1 MYGSDFEFFRSAKRR
16 PRIHVQKRILDHGDW
31 DRDVRVWRE
40 VSLMTLMQKSSKNEE
55 STGVNVFQRVLKR
68 PHRGVLALDPG
79 GTTGCAWSY
88 KNAVNVGYSMVPN
101 DQTIKWMEKFL
112 RNAGPSIQVVVIEKH
127 TPRIGVTMGREATM
141 TMELV
146 GGCAAVA
153 ERNGCEVV
161 WHTAS
166 QMKTV
171 PWCDLGKGI
180 HAKDAAKHLARFLL
194 DDAGANGLIEL

>member
-1 MYGSDFEFFRSAKRR
+1 
-16 PRIHVQKRILDHGDW
+16 
-31 DRDVRVWRE
+31 
-40 VSLMTLMQKSSKNEE
+40 
-55 STGVNVFQRVLKR
+55 
-68 PHRGVLALDPG
+68 
-79 GTTGCAWSY
+79 
-88 KNAVNVGYSMVPN
+88 MVPH
-101 DQTIKWMEKFL
+101 DLTVKWVEDFL
-112 RNAGPSIQVVVIEKH
+112 HNAGRSIQVVVIEKH

-146 GGCAAVA
+146 GACATAA
-153 ERNGCEVV
+153 EYNGCEVV

-171 PWCDLGKGI
+171 PWCDLGKGV

>member
-1 MYGSDFEFFRSAKRR
+1 MPLMKKPCRSE
-16 PRIHVQKRILDHGDW
+16 D
-31 DRDVRVWRE
+31 
-40 VSLMTLMQKSSKNEE
+40 
-55 STGVNVFQRVLKR
+55 STGVNVFQGVLSR

-88 KNAVNVGYSMVPN
+88 RNAKNVGYSMVPH
-101 DQTIKWMEKFL
+101 DDTLAWMESFL
-112 RNAGPSIQVVVIEKH
+112 KNAGGSIQVVVIEKH
-127 TPRIGVTMGREATM
+127 IPRMGVTMGREATM

-171 PWCDLGKGI
+171 PWCNLGKGV

>member
-1 MYGSDFEFFRSAKRR
+1 MVPHD
-16 PRIHVQKRILDHGDW
+16 D
-31 DRDVRVWRE
+31 
-40 VSLMTLMQKSSKNEE
+40 TLAWIE
-55 STGVNVFQRVLKR
+55 SFL
-68 PHRGVLALDPG
+68 
-79 GTTGCAWSY
+79 
-88 KNAVNVGYSMVPN
+88 KNAG
-101 DQTIKWMEKFL
+101 
-112 RNAGPSIQVVVIEKH
+112 GSIQVVVIEKH
-127 TPRIGVTMGREATM
+127 IPRMGVTMGCEATM

-153 ERNGCEVV
+153 ERNSREVV

-171 PWCDLGKGI
+171 PWCNLGKGV

>member
-1 MYGSDFEFFRSAKRR
+1 M
-16 PRIHVQKRILDHGDW
+16 P
-31 DRDVRVWRE
+31 
-40 VSLMTLMQKSSKNEE
+40 LMQKSSENKE
-55 STGVNVFQRVLKR
+55 STGVSVFQRVLR
-68 PHRGVLALDPG
+68 CPHRGVLALDPG

-88 KNAVNVGYSMVPN
+88 KNAVNVGYSMVPH
-101 DQTIKWMEKFL
+101 DQTIKWMEEFL
-112 RNAGPSIQVVVIEKH
+112 RNAGLSIQVVVIEKH

-171 PWCDLGKGI
+171 PWCDLGKGV
-180 HAKDAAKHLARFLL
+180 HAKDAAKHLARFIL

>member
-1 MYGSDFEFFRSAKRR
+1 MA
-16 PRIHVQKRILDHGDW
+16 
-31 DRDVRVWRE
+31 
-40 VSLMTLMQKSSKNEE
+40 LMQKPRREAD
-55 STGVNVFQRVLKR
+55 STGVSVFQGVLSR

-88 KNAVNVGYSMVPN
+88 RDAKNVGYSMVPHG
-101 DQTIKWMEKFL
+101 DTVAWVEDFL
-112 RNAGPSIQVVVIEKH
+112 KNAGSSIQVVVIEKH

-171 PWCDLGKGI
+171 PWCDFGKGV